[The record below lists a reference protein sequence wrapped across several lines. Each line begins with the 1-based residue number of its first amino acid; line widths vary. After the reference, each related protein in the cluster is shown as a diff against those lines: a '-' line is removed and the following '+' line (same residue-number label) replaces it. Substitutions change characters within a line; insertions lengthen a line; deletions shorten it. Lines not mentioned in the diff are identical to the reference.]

1 MQLYVLPCWLIQ
13 KYIAALFYLVDSY
26 IYNDVKTR
34 EMYIKNRKSIAISEA
49 SAKSDENWVW
59 STNSAARLDPSKW
72 ESRRKNWQREQR
84 RDNQKNLLADD
95 DRQKYHSEKL
105 G

>member
-1 MQLYVLPCWLIQ
+1 MTWLG
-13 KYIAALFYLVDSY
+13 Y
-26 IYNDVKTR
+26 R
-34 EMYIKNRKSIAISEA
+34 PIKNRKSIAISERQQNR
-49 SAKSDENWVW
+49 KKTG
-59 STNSAARLDPSKW
+59 STLSAARLDPSKC